1 MKDTMVILIHSYN
14 RSGHCH
20 FCIKSIG
27 RIYKNC
33 PICVNYSG
41 IWDGFFLKNPFL
53 GIKGKYTNWNR
64 ICGMVWGRYLSDFNI
79 SIIDHLFYKQTL
91 DLPAIFGIVLIMI
104 DIIAIN
110 QFSKC
115 LSH

>member
-1 MKDTMVILIHSYN
+1 MEGFTKIAPSALIILGY
-14 RSGHCH
+14 GM
-20 FCIKSIG
+20 
-27 RIYKNC
+27 
-33 PICVNYSG
+33 
-41 IWDGFFLKNPFL
+41 GFFFKILSLALKENIQIGTVYAVWSGV
-53 GIKGKYTNWNR
+53 GIS
-64 ICGMVWGRYLSDFNI
+64 VI